1 MFEHCIGLKSAYYF
15 IHGSGTI
22 RFKSP
27 TVSDEAVIAD
37 DGLFSPLVNL
47 ESIGWWFNGY
57 TKICDRFVFRR
68 KSGNYTLK
76 TLNDFNVRYIV
87 GDTNSLVYNN

>member
-47 ESIGWWFNGY
+47 ESIGW
-57 TKICDRFVFRR
+57 
-68 KSGNYTLK
+68 
-76 TLNDFNVRYIV
+76 
-87 GDTNSLVYNN
+87 